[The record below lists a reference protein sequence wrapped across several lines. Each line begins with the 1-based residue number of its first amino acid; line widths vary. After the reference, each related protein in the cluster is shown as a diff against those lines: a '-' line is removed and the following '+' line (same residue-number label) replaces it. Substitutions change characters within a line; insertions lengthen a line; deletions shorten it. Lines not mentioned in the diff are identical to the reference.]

1 MQEHKIEVRED
12 LYIYF
17 KPNLTQVVQ
26 KQENFVIILSM
37 LFEILYGPSIFS
49 DILNSASA
57 AIFDIVP
64 EPHMGATVPS

>member
-26 KQENFVIILSM
+26 RQENFVIILSI
-37 LFEILYGPSIFS
+37 LFEILYRPSIF
-49 DILNSASA
+49 
-57 AIFDIVP
+57 
-64 EPHMGATVPS
+64 